1 MTMQHQI
8 HPDDERLAALA
19 GADPDVAAG
28 TELRAHVSAC
38 PQCTD
43 VVDELTTLR
52 SALAELP
59 DLVPSRRLQLIPP
72 VPEPRAARGGWMRR
86 LASPVMAGGF
96 ALVMVGAIGT
106 SGVLNFGAMSAG
118 ASPESEFAGQEDTG
132 SPMAAGAPSSA
143 SFESSPQSRTSDGD
157 SLTAEPGTTGTDYGQ
172 QTRGSDDEGAS
183 TEPIVTN
190 TGTSRELFSTN
201 DPRLPWLVL
210 IGLGVGVLLAG
221 LYLRSAAEPRAG

>member
-19 GADPDVAAG
+19 GADPDVAAD

-38 PQCTD
+38 PQCTG
-43 VVDELTTLR
+43 VVDELTTLQ

-72 VPEPRAARGGWMRR
+72 VAEPRAKRSGWMRR
-86 LASPVMAGGF
+86 LAAPVMAGGF

-106 SGVLNFGAMSAG
+106 SGVLNAFSN
-118 ASPESEFAGQEDTG
+118 AGQFQNVGDNPAVGSPLDAAGEEVSPRSLTSGGDTG
-132 SPMAAGAPSSA
+132 APGSLSS
-143 SFESSPQSRTSDGD
+143 ED
-157 SLTAEPGTTGTDYGQ
+157 GQ
-172 QTRGSDDEGAS
+172 QTRASDDES
-183 TEPIVTN
+183 TPTEPIVTN
-190 TGTSRELFSTN
+190 TDTNREIFSNN

-221 LYLRSAAEPRAG
+221 LYLRFSAESRAG

>member
-19 GADPDVAAG
+19 GADPDVAAD

-38 PQCTD
+38 PQCTEL
-43 VVDELTTLR
+43 VKELTTLR

-59 DLVPSRRLQLIPP
+59 DLVPSRRLRLIPP
-72 VPEPRAARGGWMRR
+72 VAEPRAARGGWMRR
-86 LASPVMAGGF
+86 LAAPVMAGGF

-106 SGVLNFGAMSAG
+106 SGVLNAFSNAGQFQSVGDNLAGGSPLGA
-118 ASPESEFAGQEDTG
+118 AGQELSPRSLTSGGDTG
-132 SPMAAGAPSSA
+132 APGSVSS
-143 SFESSPQSRTSDGD
+143 EDGQV
-157 SLTAEPGTTGTDYGQ
+157 A
-172 QTRGSDDEGAS
+172 RASDDESTS

-190 TGTSRELFSTN
+190 TNTSREIFSDS

-221 LYLRSAAEPRAG
+221 LYLRFSAEPRAG